1 MIAGRNRAAAA
12 KKALADKRRGLRV
25 INRCSPL
32 VLLWANPRL
41 RLPPLSRAAAFTS
54 KTMRNGGRFRFLWL
68 KTSHSSREV
77 TIRVGGGQTIYLA
90 KVGLKS
96 RVLPYPGLTEHTKIN
111 GSFFFGL

>member
-54 KTMRNGGRFRFLWL
+54 KTMRNGGKFRFLWL
-68 KTSHSSREV
+68 KTSHPSREV
-77 TIRVGGGQTIYLA
+77 TIRVGGCQTIYLA
-90 KVGLKS
+90 KIDLKPP
-96 RVLPYPGLTEHTKIN
+96 LFAIPGPY
-111 GSFFFGL
+111 